1 LIEEVGGY
9 SVGDSPIDGAAG
21 AGWAYIKPQQNR
33 AVEAEVQAEG
43 NLSSTSTI
51 ASEQ

>member
-1 LIEEVGGY
+1 MVRLMERQEQ
-9 SVGDSPIDGAAG
+9 
-21 AGWAYIKPQQNR
+21 GWVYIKPQQNR
-33 AVEAEVQAEG
+33 AVAAEVQAEG